1 MEENGTLDLT
11 KLTSEKEPGVYDV
24 ENDYVFGFR
33 SATQMLNDLAE
44 KLELLEKRYE
54 SNRHPHDL
62 EVESQ
67 EIMKSTM
74 EDELYCNCNNYAPK
88 RHARGC
94 PMRKLEG
101 VLPVE

>member
-1 MEENGTLDLT
+1 MAKRFKDYMEENGTLDL
-11 KLTSEKEPGVYDV
+11 KKPTSEKEPGVYDI

-44 KLELLEKRYE
+44 KLELLEKIIMPRD
-54 SNRHPHDL
+54 R

-74 EDELYCNCNNYAPK
+74 EEQDQ
-88 RHARGC
+88 
-94 PMRKLEG
+94 RKDWIQSDHKTN
-101 VLPVE
+101 

>member
-11 KLTSEKEPGVYDV
+11 KPTSEKEPGVYDV

-44 KLELLEKRYE
+44 KLELLEKIIMPR
-54 SNRHPHDL
+54 DK

-74 EDELYCNCNNYAPK
+74 EEQDQ
-88 RHARGC
+88 
-94 PMRKLEG
+94 RKDWIQSDHKTN
-101 VLPVE
+101 

>member
-1 MEENGTLDLT
+1 MAKRFKDYMEENGTLDL
-11 KLTSEKEPGVYDV
+11 KKPTSEKEPGVYDI

-44 KLELLEKRYE
+44 KLELLEKIIMPR
-54 SNRHPHDL
+54 DK

-74 EDELYCNCNNYAPK
+74 EEQDQ
-88 RHARGC
+88 
-94 PMRKLEG
+94 RKDWIQSDHKTN
-101 VLPVE
+101 